1 MVKNFE
7 LGPILLRV
15 EATSNFSKKIFEKL
29 EFDNLAEV
37 IYDNYKENGE
47 VVFKNMGDNRS
58 VILYAK
64 LLG

>member
-1 MVKNFE
+1 M
-7 LGPILLRV
+7 
-15 EATSNFSKKIFEKL
+15 L

-37 IYDNYKENGE
+37 IYDNHKENGE

-64 LLG
+64 LVG